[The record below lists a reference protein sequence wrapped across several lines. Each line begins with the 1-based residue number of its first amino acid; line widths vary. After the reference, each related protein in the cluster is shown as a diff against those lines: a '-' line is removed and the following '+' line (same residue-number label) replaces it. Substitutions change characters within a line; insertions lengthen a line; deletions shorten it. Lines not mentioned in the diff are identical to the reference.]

1 MAGVRSTSWMRCGQG
16 DVTDDDVLVWLCT
29 GEGLTIQIADKGHLG
44 RRHIITVPYEVLDGI
59 AEQRHGIKKLHQHLI
74 ILRRLLKDIGRI
86 SEGASYTIEPE
97 ETEEAA

>member
-1 MAGVRSTSWMRCGQG
+1 MADVRSTSWMRCGQG
-16 DVTDDDVLVWLCT
+16 DATNDDVLTVHCT
-29 GEGLTIQIADKGHLG
+29 GEGLSVQIADKGHRG
-44 RRHIITVPYEVLDGI
+44 RQHVITVPYELLDGI